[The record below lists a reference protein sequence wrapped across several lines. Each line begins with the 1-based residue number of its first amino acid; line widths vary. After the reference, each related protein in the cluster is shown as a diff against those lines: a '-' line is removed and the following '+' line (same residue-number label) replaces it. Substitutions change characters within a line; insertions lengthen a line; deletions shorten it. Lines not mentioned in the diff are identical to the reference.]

1 MQMVEKV
8 VRVLQV
14 PLTLDPVQKNFRT
27 LNSTHLMSR
36 QNNDD
41 AVVMGMAAA
50 RILEGCIL
58 GKSPDLAVF
67 ESGPLIPASVGEVRD
82 LLICVFKGGLGT

>member
-1 MQMVEKV
+1 
-8 VRVLQV
+8 
-14 PLTLDPVQKNFRT
+14 
-27 LNSTHLMSR
+27 
-36 QNNDD
+36 
-41 AVVMGMAAA
+41 MAAA

-82 LLICVFKGGLGT
+82 AFYLCVLGCWGGLIRLLCRGKRTRPNIVVGGCEVVDLRAHQNQTWWSTDAQVPKP

>member
-1 MQMVEKV
+1 
-8 VRVLQV
+8 LQV
-14 PLTLDPVQKNFRT
+14 PSTLDIIQTSLQT
-27 LNSTHLMSR
+27 LIPYLVSQQNS
-36 QNNDD
+36 DD

-82 LLICVFKGGLGT
+82 AFDLCVLGCWGC